1 MSHARLTRRSD
12 WPEQL
17 AAYIEERRHVPFTWG
32 VNDCATFAAGALA
45 SMAASGATTDG
56 LLASLTPAPWH
67 DEATAA
73 DVLRQLG
80 GLRGGCR
87 QVLGTPVLG
96 PRAALVGRGAVVCVR
111 LPQATLGVAAG
122 NGWWCAPGSAGLVWR
137 PMSEVRRAWE
147 V

>member
-1 MSHARLTRRSD
+1 MTAGVTPVRLARRAD

-45 SMAASGATTDG
+45 RIAVAGTALGG
-56 LLASLTPAPWH
+56 LLPAPWH

-73 DVLRQLG
+73 DALRQLG
-80 GLRGGCR
+80 GMRGGCR
-87 QVLGTPVLG
+87 AVLGAPVLG

-122 NGWWCAPGSAGLVWR
+122 NGRWCAPGADGLVWR

-147 V
+147 A